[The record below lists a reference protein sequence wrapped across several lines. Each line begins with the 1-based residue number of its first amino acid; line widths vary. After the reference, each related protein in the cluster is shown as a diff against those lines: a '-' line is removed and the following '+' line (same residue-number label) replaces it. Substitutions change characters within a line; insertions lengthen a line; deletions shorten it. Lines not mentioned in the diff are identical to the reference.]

1 MLEGGFFLY
10 NACLSVYPFV
20 SNKRQNGVTDRA
32 QILCGT
38 LHDPRERFLEKQN
51 WKKKIQKNTWIYFKC
66 ANSKRKIRQNLKMI
80 LNGRLL
86 EQQLKA
92 KLI

>member
-20 SNKRQNGVTDRA
+20 SNKRQNGLTDRA

-38 LHDPRERFLEKQN
+38 LHDPSEGFWNIKIGKKNPEK
-51 WKKKIQKNTWIYFKC
+51 YLDLF
-66 ANSKRKIRQNLKMI
+66 
-80 LNGRLL
+80 
-86 EQQLKA
+86 
-92 KLI
+92 